1 MFFKKIDNL
10 NNALD
15 VKKLY
20 ENSFPEEERTDF
32 FKLFSDIYEEFQL
45 YALYD
50 NKNLIAFIHFN
61 ETENFIHLN
70 YFAVDKL
77 FQSKGH
83 GSYVINWLKKEFPSK
98 ALVLDVEIPEKSAK
112 NNNERERRIA
122 F

>member
-1 MFFKKIDNL
+1 MEYVVKINTGGYLMFFKKIDNL

-50 NKNLIAFIHFN
+50 NKNLIAFIHFKCQ
-61 ETENFIHLN
+61 I
-70 YFAVDKL
+70 
-77 FQSKGH
+77 
-83 GSYVINWLKKEFPSK
+83 
-98 ALVLDVEIPEKSAK
+98 
-112 NNNERERRIA
+112 
-122 F
+122 